1 MEKIKKRQ
9 RRLLVRMP
17 YYPFSCDE
25 CMVVWSIKAPMS
37 KVPQRRK
44 CPECRNYRNRL
55 WSGKAPGLVF
65 KGDGWE
71 TNSARDRKLWDKGM
85 DKDTANEW
93 YKENIDNAEERIST
107 GGQHY
112 KVMKP
117 NYEYFRKK
125 GVVKKISDKKANKRM
140 KQAEKLTR
148 KAYDQ
153 AGLDPTKARLPQ
165 E

>member
-1 MEKIKKRQ
+1 
-9 RRLLVRMP
+9 
-17 YYPFSCDE
+17 
-25 CMVVWSIKAPMS
+25 MS
-37 KVPQRRK
+37 KVPQRRR
-44 CPECRNYRNRL
+44 CPECNLFRNRM
-55 WSGKAPGLVF
+55 WSGSAPGLVF

-71 TNSARDRKLWDKGM
+71 SNSHRDKRLWDKGM

-93 YKENIDNAEERIST
+93 YKDNIKNTEERIST

-112 KVMKP
+112 KIMKP

-125 GVVKKISDKKANKRM
+125 GVVKKISETKAKKRM
-140 KQAEKLTR
+140 KTAEKLSN
-148 KAYDQ
+148 KAYDL

>member
-1 MEKIKKRQ
+1 
-9 RRLLVRMP
+9 MP
-17 YYPFSCDE
+17 FYPFKCDE
-25 CMVVWSIKAPMS
+25 CMVVWSVKEPMS
-37 KVPQRRK
+37 KVPQRRR
-44 CPECRNYRNRL
+44 CPECNLFRNRM
-55 WSGKAPGLVF
+55 WSGSAPGLVF

-71 TNSARDRKLWDKGM
+71 SNSHRDKRLWDKGM

-93 YKENIDNAEERIST
+93 YKDNIKNTEERIST

-112 KVMKP
+112 KIMKP

-125 GVVKKISDKKANKRM
+125 GVVKKISETKAKKRM
-140 KQAEKLTR
+140 KTAEKLSN
-148 KAYDQ
+148 KAYDL

>member
-1 MEKIKKRQ
+1 
-9 RRLLVRMP
+9 
-17 YYPFSCDE
+17 
-25 CMVVWSIKAPMS
+25 
-37 KVPQRRK
+37 
-44 CPECRNYRNRL
+44 
-55 WSGKAPGLVF
+55 
-65 KGDGWE
+65 
-71 TNSARDRKLWDKGM
+71 
-85 DKDTANEW
+85 
-93 YKENIDNAEERIST
+93 
-107 GGQHY
+107 
-112 KVMKP
+112 MKP